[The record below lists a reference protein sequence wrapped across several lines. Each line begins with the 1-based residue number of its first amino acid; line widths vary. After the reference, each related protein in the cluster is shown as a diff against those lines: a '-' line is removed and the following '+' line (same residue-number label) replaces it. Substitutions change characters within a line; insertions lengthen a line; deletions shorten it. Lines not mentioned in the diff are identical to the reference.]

1 MSMTGIIRVNQVSI
15 SVPTY
20 IVKQCA
26 ASEDDDFQTK
36 EFLNQV
42 RAATKKP
49 SFSDLSGAEIL
60 DNLTPKQKEEIMQE
74 CLNRIPP
81 EEVIELTKMFDRY
94 C

>member
-1 MSMTGIIRVNQVSI
+1 MTGVIRINQVSI
-15 SVPTY
+15 SVPIY

-26 ASEDDDFQTK
+26 ANEDDDFMTK

-60 DNLTPKQKEEIMQE
+60 SSLTQKQKEEICAI
-74 CLNRIPP
+74 CLQSMPP
-81 EEVIELTKMFDRY
+81 EGAVELTNLLAKWH
-94 C
+94 

>member
-1 MSMTGIIRVNQVSI
+1 MSMTGVIRINQVSI

-26 ASEDDDFQTK
+26 VNEDDDFMTK

-60 DNLTPKQKEEIMQE
+60 NNLTPRQREEIFAV
-74 CLNRIPP
+74 CLQGMPT
-81 EEVIELTKMFDRY
+81 EEAVELTKLLAKWH
-94 C
+94 